1 LADFS
6 GPSIAPAGPNDK
18 SLVRRAGRVVNNA
31 GVYQFEPIEAVT
43 EKEFHRQFVDGKLPR
58 GVQAPV

>member
-1 LADFS
+1 
-6 GPSIAPAGPNDK
+6 
-18 SLVRRAGRVVNNA
+18 VNNA